1 MNCIFPFPQDG
12 YCLVATTTTPSM
24 FGMFSKEHECLFCL
38 ATRTVS
44 AHCVF
49 PQTERRSAQAPGTTL
64 SGYESVI
71 CPANLSTLAFLF
83 ASCNVCC
90 CSPHLPA
97 DLGLRTKAEDLTVD
111 RRTEEP
117 LMFLFA
123 RVQSQSSRLSFGYTQ
138 AILIGL
144 YIFLSHNQ
152 SSFTYFR
159 E

>member
-1 MNCIFPFPQDG
+1 M
-12 YCLVATTTTPSM
+12 VATTTTPSM

-64 SGYESVI
+64 SGYEMSVI
-71 CPANLSTLAFLF
+71 CTANLATLACLF
-83 ASCNVCC
+83 ASRNVCC
-90 CSPHLPA
+90 SSPPLPA

-123 RVQSQSSRLSFGYTQ
+123 RVQSQRSRLSFGYTQ

>member
-1 MNCIFPFPQDG
+1 M
-12 YCLVATTTTPSM
+12 TTPSM

-44 AHCVF
+44 AHCAF
-49 PQTERRSAQAPGTTL
+49 LQTERRSARAPGTTL
-64 SGYESVI
+64 SGYEMSVI
-71 CPANLSTLAFLF
+71 CIANLVFLF
-83 ASCNVCC
+83 GSCNVCC
-90 CSPHLPA
+90 SSLLLPA
-97 DLGLRTKAEDLTVD
+97 DLGLRTKAEDLRGD

-123 RVQSQSSRLSFGYTQ
+123 RVQSRRSRLSFGYTQ

-144 YIFLSHNQ
+144 YIFLPHSQ